1 MAFGYSDRSGT
12 PKPYDA
18 TAWTRGVHPD
28 RPLPQA
34 APVYDAAP
42 TRPAP
47 ALAPSALTLA
57 TPAPPTRPAQ
67 PMPAPA
73 AALPVLASAPAV
85 TTLVAPAVAAEPVAS
100 AIDLRKIGLALL
112 VLWILSQFAKSRAKE

>member
-47 ALAPSALTLA
+47 ALAPSAHNRRGA
-57 TPAPPTRPAQ
+57 QDRRRVVEAP
-67 PMPAPA
+67 
-73 AALPVLASAPAV
+73 
-85 TTLVAPAVAAEPVAS
+85 
-100 AIDLRKIGLALL
+100 G
-112 VLWILSQFAKSRAKE
+112 